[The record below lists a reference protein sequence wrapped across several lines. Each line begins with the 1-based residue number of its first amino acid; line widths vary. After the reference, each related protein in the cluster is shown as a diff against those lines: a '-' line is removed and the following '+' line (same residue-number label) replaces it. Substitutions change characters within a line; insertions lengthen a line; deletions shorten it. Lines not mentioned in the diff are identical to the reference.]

1 MRTLAIELRKG
12 KRTGVIPLMLAVGVL
27 GAAYAFV
34 NFIVRKDTL
43 LNLPLAP
50 MDVLLTQLYGMIM
63 VLNMFGIIVAACMI
77 YNMEFRG
84 SAVKKM
90 YMLPMSVPAMYLCK
104 FVILTVMLLVAV
116 CFQNMALAKIG
127 VTDLPQGTFEVNTLI
142 SFAGYSFLT
151 SMPVLSFMLFVSS
164 RFENMWVPL
173 GIGVAGFLS
182 GMALA
187 TSDIALFMAHPFVV
201 MLKPAVAMSAQPDIT
216 VVIVSLVETVI
227 FLCAGLWAAKN
238 LRYE

>member
-12 KRTGVIPLMLAVGVL
+12 KRSGVIPLMIAVGVL

-77 YNMEFRG
+77 YNMEFKG

-104 FVILTVMLLVAV
+104 FLILTVMLLVAI
-116 CFQNMALAKIG
+116 CFQNLALAKIG
-127 VTDLPQGTFEVNTLI
+127 VTDLPQGAFEIHTLI
-142 SFAGYSFLT
+142 SFAGYSFIT
-151 SMPVLSFMLFVSS
+151 SMPVLSFILFIAS
-164 RFENMWVPL
+164 RFPNMWVPL

-187 TSDIALFMAHPFVV
+187 TSDIALFMVHPFVV
-201 MLKPAVAMSAQPDIT
+201 MLKPAVAMSAQPDIF
-216 VVIVSLVETVI
+216 VAIISLTETVL
-227 FLCAGLWAAKN
+227 FLSAGLWAAKK

>member
-12 KRTGVIPLMLAVGVL
+12 KRTGVIPLMVAVGVL

-34 NFIVRKDTL
+34 NFIVRKETL

-77 YNMEFRG
+77 YNMEFKG

-104 FVILTVMLLVAV
+104 FLILTVMLLVAI
-116 CFQNMALAKIG
+116 CFQNLALAKIG
-127 VTDLPQGTFEVNTLI
+127 VTDLPQGAFEIHTLI
-142 SFAGYSFLT
+142 SFAGYSFIT
-151 SMPVLSFMLFVSS
+151 SMPVLSFILFIAS
-164 RFENMWVPL
+164 RSPNMWVPL

-187 TSDIALFMAHPFVV
+187 TSDIALFMVHPFVV
-201 MLKPAVAMSAQPDIT
+201 MLKPATACSAQPDIA
-216 VVIVSLVETVI
+216 VVIVSLAETI
-227 FLCAGLWAAKN
+227 LFLCAGLWAAKN